1 MRKMSNELSKEEI
14 GYLAGFLDADGSIYI
29 QKSGRKFSLKINFTN
44 TDYSIVKNIE
54 KLLEKGGVS
63 ASTYTFGG
71 SEKHKKAYRTG
82 VYAQKD
88 GIFFLRLVKDL
99 LVGKKPQA
107 EFALKFLRLKSHIG
121 RTPPN
126 SFQEEK
132 LERYYEQM
140 KELNQRG
147 K

>member
-1 MRKMSNELSKEEI
+1 MNSELSKEEI
-14 GYLAGFLDADGSIYI
+14 GYLAGFIDADGCICI
-29 QKSGRKFSLKINFTN
+29 QKCSGHLGLMIAFTN
-44 TDYSIVKNIE
+44 TDYSIIKKIE
-54 KLLEKGGVS
+54 ELLEKEGLSVN
-63 ASTYTFGG
+63 TYTFGG
-71 SEKHKKAYRTG
+71 SEKHNEAHRIEIHT
-82 VYAQKD
+82 QKD
-88 GIFFLRLVKDL
+88 NIYLLKLTKDL

-107 EFALKFLRLKSHIG
+107 ELGLKFLRLKIQLG

-132 LERYYEQM
+132 MERYYEQM